1 LTAALAIDSIPISFV
16 DVLAVESI
24 GRERMVLG
32 NAEIVLFA
40 IQAGVKL
47 YAGVR
52 KAYVDSTRSRA
63 LLLPLPRAPGVT
75 ATSARNWFRNDGAE
89 YAGRTPRIGWLVARP
104 TLTSAEERELLE
116 IYSALRAEANPL
128 QWEDREPDVV
138 TGEELT
144 SLLTIRQWEESE
156 DGAPRSTL
164 QQVAGTLVNIAVD
177 YFESTPGAV
186 SERRPAGRLLL
197 AFLRK
202 VDDIDF
208 AEAPPKQLFGDIL
221 VGLLDGLAANADVVG
236 GGELEQRLVGS
247 ITESLARSAK
257 EILGGEAPS
266 VEVDRAGA
274 WLQVIARA
282 IVEGGSKTVLAN
294 PVRFLGIDGAG
305 PNAPGKVALIQA
317 IGSTLTEL
325 LLAEEHRVTFRALL
339 SSEGVA
345 RVAQAALGAVAQN
358 PGLLKVDNQGL
369 KAILVALS
377 DDLSKYDA
385 PFAADLFPE
394 LARLVL
400 DRTADHLD
408 LVWGARF
415 KSPER
420 HLLVTA
426 SRSLLKALAK
436 KPRSGTSWK
445 PTLTQA
451 QVLGVL
457 EEVFDEVID
466 NPGWLI
472 ERADGVGDA
481 LGAAAEAMLAAMAQF
496 DGNRISVEAGLAM
509 FRAGVLAVGAR
520 IELLD
525 ELPAGGQDAGRVA
538 LTALVDIVVGA
549 ALGKPEDIRANWRT
563 ARNSA
568 LTVLLVAALEE
579 VAAHGVGQKELD
591 AVREVMAKV
600 IDGTFSVAEFQTAL
614 ARRLAA

>member
-1 LTAALAIDSIPISFV
+1 
-16 DVLAVESI
+16 
-24 GRERMVLG
+24 MVMAS
-32 NAEIVLFA
+32 AEVVLFA

-63 LLLPLPRAPGVT
+63 LLLPLPRAPGETVV
-75 ATSARNWFRNDGAE
+75 SARNWFRGDGAA
-89 YAGRTPRIGWLVARP
+89 YAGRTPRITWLIDRP
-104 TLTSAEERELLE
+104 KLTPGEERELLE
-116 IYSALRAEANPL
+116 IYSVLRAEANPL
-128 QWEDREPDVV
+128 HWKDREPDVV

-144 SLLTIRQWEESE
+144 ALLTIRQWKEGE

-177 YFESTPGAV
+177 YFAATPGAV

-197 AFLRK
+197 AFLRQ

-208 AEAPPKQLFGDIL
+208 AQAPPQQLFGDIL
-221 VGLLDGLAANADVVG
+221 VGILDGLASNADVVG
-236 GGELEQRLVGS
+236 GGELEQRLVGN

-257 EILGGEAPS
+257 EMLGDGAPS
-266 VEVDRAGA
+266 MEVDRAGA

-294 PVRFLGIDGAG
+294 PVRFLGIDETD
-305 PNAPGKVALIQA
+305 PNAAGKGALVQA
-317 IGSTLTEL
+317 VGSTLTEL
-325 LLAEEHRVTFRALL
+325 LLAEKHKVTFRALL
-339 SSEGVA
+339 SGDGVA

-358 PGLLKVDNQGL
+358 PGLLKIDNQGL
-369 KAILVALS
+369 KALLVALAE
-377 DDLSKYDA
+377 DLSKYDA
-385 PFAADLFPE
+385 PFAADFFPE

-408 LVWGARF
+408 LVWSAKF
-415 KSPER
+415 KSAER

-436 KPRSGTSWK
+436 KPKSGTSWK

-451 QVLGVL
+451 QVLGVV

-466 NPGWLI
+466 NPAWLV

-481 LGAAAEAMLAAMAQF
+481 LSAAVEAMLGAMANF
-496 DGNRISVEAGLAM
+496 DGSRISAEAGLAM
-509 FRAGVLAVGAR
+509 FRAGILAVGER
-520 IELLD
+520 VEFLD
-525 ELPAGGQDAGRVA
+525 KLPAGGKDEGRVA

-549 ALGKPEDIRANWRT
+549 ALGKPDEVSTNWRT
-563 ARNSA
+563 ARNST
-568 LTVLLVAALEE
+568 LTVLLEVALQE

-591 AVREVMAKV
+591 VVRDVMAKV
-600 IDGTFSVAEFQTAL
+600 VDGTFSVGEFQAEL
-614 ARRLAA
+614 ATRLAA